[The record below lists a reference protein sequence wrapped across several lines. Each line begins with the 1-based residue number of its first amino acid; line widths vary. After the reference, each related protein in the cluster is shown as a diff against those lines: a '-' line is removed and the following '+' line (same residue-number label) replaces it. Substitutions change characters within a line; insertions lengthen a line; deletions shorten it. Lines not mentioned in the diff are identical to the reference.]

1 MDQCGIPEETAWK
14 LYRDYV
20 VRGLARRGYPQER
33 AMQLVDERAK
43 VAKDLLLEEMGRR
56 PVILD
61 RAPTWHKFNFMA
73 FWPSLVEGNTMRM
86 NPVVE
91 KAFTADHDG
100 DQQIGAIRAKF
111 LEKDEI
117 INWAK
122 TISPAYCKNLLNMI
136 YFSSKRKKGKTHD
149 KE

>member
-1 MDQCGIPEETAWK
+1 
-14 LYRDYV
+14 
-20 VRGLARRGYPQER
+20 
-33 AMQLVDERAK
+33 MQLVDERAK

-100 DQQIGAIRAKF
+100 DAQIGAIRAKF

-117 INWAK
+117 IKWAK